1 MDRGLGSEVMTGGEL
16 VMIFCGKGGFI
27 GSGWVFSWQIC
38 NLPRAVSGNS
48 IANSAGFSSTLGFD
62 M

>member
-1 MDRGLGSEVMTGGEL
+1 MTGGEL

-48 IANSAGFSSTLGFD
+48 IANSAGFSSTLEFD